1 MLPLVAALGV
11 GPMLAWKRAD
21 LRGALSRLKFA
32 FTVTVVVFV
41 LMAYLLWGRSVFGM
55 LGMALAAW
63 LAVAVVTEFA
73 ERIGVGR
80 GAAPAEWWQR
90 ARGMPRA
97 SVGMMLAHLGVA
109 VAMVGMTGSSLWQS
123 ERITVMQPGETEVV
137 GGYSFTFQGAEQVR
151 GPNYTAIEGR
161 FDVTTTDGTPIAEL
175 APQTRTYVASGQET
189 TEASIRTRPL
199 GDLFAVIG
207 EAQEA
212 EGAYTVRLYFK
223 PVVSWIW
230 MGVTLMGIGGLVSL
244 TDRRLRVGAPTR
256 SRRRGATPQPALG
269 AADAER

>member
-1 MLPLVAALGV
+1 
-11 GPMLAWKRAD
+11 
-21 LRGALSRLKFA
+21 
-32 FTVTVVVFV
+32 
-41 LMAYLLWGRSVFGM
+41 
-55 LGMALAAW
+55 
-63 LAVAVVTEFA
+63 
-73 ERIGVGR
+73 
-80 GAAPAEWWQR
+80 
-90 ARGMPRA
+90 
-97 SVGMMLAHLGVA
+97 MMLAHLGVA

-123 ERITVMQPGETEVV
+123 ERITVMAPGQTEEV
-137 GGYSFTFQGAEQVR
+137 GGYSFTFQGAEDVR
-151 GPNYTAIEGR
+151 GPNYTAVEGT
-161 FDVTTTDGTPIAEL
+161 FQVTTPDGAPIATL
-175 APQTRTYVASGQET
+175 HPQSRTYVVSGRET

-230 MGVTLMGIGGLVSL
+230 IGVGLMGLGGLVSL

-256 SRRRGATPQPALG
+256 ARRRGAAPQPALG